1 MKKQWFEIND
11 PIEMNGKMFNIKAE
25 GTVYQ
30 YPGSYLEPGEIHI
43 DYDYLKINNQDI
55 SLLDNDMFK
64 ILTSNIDPYI
74 LELIETRYPSLER
87 V

>member
-30 YPGSYLEPGEIHI
+30 YPGSYLEPGETHI

-74 LELIETRYPSLER
+74 LELIENRYPSLEK

>member
-11 PIEMNGKMFNIKAE
+11 PIEMNGKLFNIKAE

-30 YPGSYLEPGEIHI
+30 YPGSYLEPGETHI

-64 ILTSNIDPYI
+64 ILTSNIYPYI
-74 LELIETRYPSLER
+74 LELIETRYPSLEK